1 MDTINMDSFL
11 PILLSTRAPVNVDP
25 TVEAWLFELNHR
37 KSFHVAITDLSD
49 PYNKV
54 MSTSQA
60 FANSIID
67 GLERNDAEVVSLIDG
82 DILKTLYSGHPT
94 FEYVSFKWWVKDS
107 ILKHPHRRWPK
118 QAEFIKILQ
127 LQGANI
133 ILCTEMYRPQF
144 PCQRSW
150 TAWLR
155 IGQARNFMA
164 YAQSSTGLCGKRRE
178 VIRHRWRG

>member
-11 PILLSTRAPVNVDP
+11 PILLSTRALVNVDP

-49 PYNKV
+49 PYNKA

-60 FANSIID
+60 FTNSIID

-94 FEYVSFKWWVKDS
+94 FEYESCK
-107 ILKHPHRRWPK
+107 
-118 QAEFIKILQ
+118 
-127 LQGANI
+127 
-133 ILCTEMYRPQF
+133 
-144 PCQRSW
+144 
-150 TAWLR
+150 
-155 IGQARNFMA
+155 
-164 YAQSSTGLCGKRRE
+164 
-178 VIRHRWRG
+178 